1 MKKLLITIITILML
15 IPTNIKA
22 NNIDDII
29 NNMTIKQKITQM
41 MMVNFRKWNNQDLT
55 TMNNEIKQ
63 IVEDYDFGSII
74 YFANNM
80 KETKQIYQLT
90 KEFQEAATKD
100 NGIPLLIATDQEG
113 GLVYRLNTGTALPG
127 NMALAAT
134 NDTNNSKIAG
144 EIIGSELSS
153 LGINTTL
160 APVVD
165 INNNANN
172 PVIGLRSFSDDAL
185 TVANNARSM
194 LEGLEEYNVIGCA
207 KHFPGH
213 GDTDTDSHTG
223 LPIVNKNKEQILAN
237 ELKPYDE
244 LIKDNIEMIMSAHI
258 LYPQLDNTKVLSNK
272 TGKKESLPATM
283 SKKILTDLLKEEMN
297 YSGVIVTDAMNMK
310 GITNKWDNVQAITLA
325 INAGADIICMP
336 VELTCKQDI
345 TKLDNIINSLEK
357 AINNKEI
364 SINRIND
371 ALKRILTL
379 KDIKGILDYNPS
391 SYNLEKALN
400 TVGGKE
406 NREKERQISA
416 KAVTVIKN
424 ENNILPLNINTNS
437 KLLVLCPDNNEE
449 SEILLGWQRAKEANI
464 IEAGAQIKVST
475 FNKNTNI
482 NNENIQWADTII
494 VNSKISSASINKT
507 WLSTIPNQ
515 ICNYGKENNKKVII
529 MSVDKPYDV
538 QLYDNADAIVAVYG
552 CKGSNIDPT
561 EALVG
566 KTNNETF
573 GPNIIAGIEVI
584 LGTYGASGKLPIDIP
599 YYNKET
605 NKYTN
610 KIVYKRGTGITYS
623 SKIVNKDE
631 LKKKIKELELI
642 EQDNYTDKSYNN
654 FKEQLSKAIVVYNDK
669 TVTQEDV
676 DNALSSLDKAYQH
689 LEEKSYLLIIISL
702 LIIIILI
709 LIILVYLKKHKHHYK
724 HRK

>member
-310 GITNKWDNVQAITLA
+310 GITNK
-325 INAGADIICMP
+325 
-336 VELTCKQDI
+336 
-345 TKLDNIINSLEK
+345 
-357 AINNKEI
+357 
-364 SINRIND
+364 
-371 ALKRILTL
+371 
-379 KDIKGILDYNPS
+379 
-391 SYNLEKALN
+391 
-400 TVGGKE
+400 
-406 NREKERQISA
+406 
-416 KAVTVIKN
+416 
-424 ENNILPLNINTNS
+424 
-437 KLLVLCPDNNEE
+437 
-449 SEILLGWQRAKEANI
+449 
-464 IEAGAQIKVST
+464 
-475 FNKNTNI
+475 
-482 NNENIQWADTII
+482 
-494 VNSKISSASINKT
+494 
-507 WLSTIPNQ
+507 
-515 ICNYGKENNKKVII
+515 
-529 MSVDKPYDV
+529 
-538 QLYDNADAIVAVYG
+538 
-552 CKGSNIDPT
+552 
-561 EALVG
+561 
-566 KTNNETF
+566 
-573 GPNIIAGIEVI
+573 
-584 LGTYGASGKLPIDIP
+584 
-599 YYNKET
+599 
-605 NKYTN
+605 
-610 KIVYKRGTGITYS
+610 
-623 SKIVNKDE
+623 
-631 LKKKIKELELI
+631 
-642 EQDNYTDKSYNN
+642 
-654 FKEQLSKAIVVYNDK
+654 
-669 TVTQEDV
+669 
-676 DNALSSLDKAYQH
+676 
-689 LEEKSYLLIIISL
+689 
-702 LIIIILI
+702 
-709 LIILVYLKKHKHHYK
+709 
-724 HRK
+724 